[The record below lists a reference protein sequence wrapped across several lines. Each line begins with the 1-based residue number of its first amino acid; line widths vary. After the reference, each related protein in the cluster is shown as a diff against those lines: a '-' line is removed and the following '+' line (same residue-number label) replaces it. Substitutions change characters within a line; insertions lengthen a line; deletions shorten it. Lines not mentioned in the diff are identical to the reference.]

1 MFLMSIAIFSVG
13 CEGQELKAPE
23 KEENKKHTV
32 EENKK
37 PVAIES
43 YFESK
48 KPVLFEHYY
57 IYQLYSNYQLPI
69 LHASEII
76 GLVAQ
81 AHNVSSNDFY
91 KLYWE
96 EYEAWYNER
105 MKRTEKYEEEILES
119 IKKGY

>member
-1 MFLMSIAIFSVG
+1 MKQLILLCMFLMSIAIFSVG

-23 KEENKKHTV
+23 KEEHTV

-37 PVAIES
+37 PVVIES

-57 IYQLYSNYQLPI
+57 MFNMYSNYQMPVLI
-69 LHASEII
+69 HEKII
-76 GLVAQ
+76 DLVSK

-91 KLYWE
+91 NLYKE
-96 EYEAWYNER
+96 EYYEWYMER
-105 MKRTEKYEEEILES
+105 IKRQD
-119 IKKGY
+119 

>member
-1 MFLMSIAIFSVG
+1 MKQLILLCMFLMSIAIFSVG

-23 KEENKKHTV
+23 KEENKKSV
-32 EENKK
+32 
-37 PVAIES
+37 VIES

-69 LHASEII
+69 LHASEVI